1 MFLLGREIKNVDDFT
16 LEMIESYNEALTE
29 DGDEGVQIWKAPNG
43 DELIYYKEAPYKQ
56 WRAAFVITSEGNLYQ
71 FGIVK
76 PYKLNNVGDTLQDI
90 HKESG
95 VFPIAPVT
103 DPVTDPEVVDPVTD
117 PEVPVEP
124 EIVDPEVTDPEVTD
138 PEVPEVTDPVTDPEV
153 PVEPEIVDPEVTD
166 PEVVNPNIDL
176 SINGLYVRTTTG
188 NAAIRELMLSQD
200 DLMVAIMKLEGKQY
214 DTVEGHRV
222 YKIIKQNVDVLT
234 LEIYAHLI
242 TGELLAPRVADIGP
256 GDDFVKFNKTL
267 EESVKIFFFFF
278 LDTPSE

>member
-29 DGDEGVQIWKAPNG
+29 DGDEGSDEGVQIWKAPNG

-56 WRAAFVITSEGNLYQ
+56 WRVAFVITSEGNLYQ

-103 DPVTDPEVVDPVTD
+103 DPEVTD
-117 PEVPVEP
+117 PEVPEVT
-124 EIVDPEVTDPEVTD
+124 DPVTDPEVTD

-166 PEVVNPNIDL
+166 PEVVDPNIDL

-267 EESVKIFFFFF
+267 EESVKIFLQRI
-278 LDTPSE
+278 LDTPSEYT

>member
-29 DGDEGVQIWKAPNG
+29 DGEEGSDQGVQIWKAPNG

-56 WRAAFVITSEGNLYQ
+56 WRVAFVITSEGNLYQ

-103 DPVTDPEVVDPVTD
+103 DP
-117 PEVPVEP
+117 
-124 EIVDPEVTDPEVTD
+124 VTD

-188 NAAIRELMLSQD
+188 NAAISELMLSQD

-214 DTVEGHRV
+214 DTVEGH
-222 YKIIKQNVDVLT
+222 
-234 LEIYAHLI
+234 
-242 TGELLAPRVADIGP
+242 
-256 GDDFVKFNKTL
+256 
-267 EESVKIFFFFF
+267 
-278 LDTPSE
+278 

>member
-29 DGDEGVQIWKAPNG
+29 DGEEGSDQGVQIWKAPNG

-56 WRAAFVITSEGNLYQ
+56 WRVAFVITSEGNLYQ

-103 DPVTDPEVVDPVTD
+103 DPVTDPEVPEVTD
-117 PEVPVEP
+117 P
-124 EIVDPEVTDPEVTD
+124 VTDPEVTD
-138 PEVPEVTDPVTDPEV
+138 PEVPEVTDP
-153 PVEPEIVDPEVTD
+153 
-166 PEVVNPNIDL
+166 EVVNPDIDL

-267 EESVKIFFFFF
+267 EESVKIFLQRI

>member
-29 DGDEGVQIWKAPNG
+29 DGEEGSDQGVQIWKAPNG

-56 WRAAFVITSEGNLYQ
+56 WRVAFVITSEGNLYQ

-103 DPVTDPEVVDPVTD
+103 DPVTDPEVPEVTD
-117 PEVPVEP
+117 P
-124 EIVDPEVTDPEVTD
+124 VTDPEVTD

-153 PVEPEIVDPEVTD
+153 TDPEVPEVTD
-166 PEVVNPNIDL
+166 PEVVDPDIDL

-214 DTVEGHRV
+214 DTIEGHRV

-267 EESVKIFFFFF
+267 EESVKIFLQRI